1 MRHILAPL
9 IENIKAGKPL
19 AIASIVKS
27 AGSAPRTSGA
37 RMLLDETGILA
48 GTVGGGA
55 VEAACEQKAYALL
68 KADDPDF
75 IADFDLSVED
85 AANLGMVCGGAVSV
99 LIQKVQ
105 HSDLEFFS
113 ALHKAY
119 HSGSTPLLITLLPEN
134 NNEARFLSFFEA
146 EALGKEI
153 FTKKTPRQS
162 LLYEQSRQSYF
173 IEPLFHPG
181 TVRVMGGGHVGL
193 ATAGFAK
200 KVGFNVVVVDDRSEF
215 ANIERFPEADAVQ
228 VLTDFSSCC
237 DGICENDY
245 VVIVTRGHI
254 HDRDVLAEALR
265 TPATYIGMIG
275 SSRKRQAVY
284 DSILENGFTE
294 DDLTRVSSPI
304 GLTIGADTPE
314 EIGISIVAELIA
326 HRAKK
331 WNLALS

>member
-9 IENIKAGKPL
+9 IENIEAGKPL

-37 RMLLDETGILA
+37 RMLLNETKILA

-55 VEAACEQKAYALL
+55 VEAACEQQAYRLL
-68 KADDPDF
+68 KDGGGDCITDF
-75 IADFDLSVED
+75 NLSVGD

-99 LIQKVQ
+99 LIQKVKV
-105 HSDLEFFS
+105 SDLEFF
-113 ALHKAY
+113 ATLQEAY
-119 HSGSTPLLITLLPEN
+119 HAGTTPLLVTLLPEN
-134 NNEARFLSFFEA
+134 GKDALFLNLAEA
-146 EALGKEI
+146 EELEKSI
-153 FTKKTPRQS
+153 LTKKTPRQS
-162 LLYEQSRQSYF
+162 FFHESNGHNYF

-181 TVRVMGGGHVGL
+181 TVHIMGGGHVGL
-193 ATAGFAK
+193 ATAQFAK
-200 KVGFNVVVVDDRSEF
+200 KVGFDVAVVDDRPEF
-215 ANIERFPEADAVQ
+215 ANVERFPEADVVT
-228 VLTDFSSCC
+228 VLNDFTSCC
-237 DGICENDY
+237 TGFTENDY

-284 DSILENGFTE
+284 DSILESGFTE
-294 DDLTRVSSPI
+294 DDLKRVSSPI
-304 GLTIGADTPE
+304 GLTIGADTPQ

-326 HRAKK
+326 HRAAK
-331 WNLALS
+331 